1 LQLGTCWV
9 PTAQDGI
16 AAMGYVECALLS
28 AATVYFTAAGELPS
42 SGITT
47 SRPVSLGSLKAITL
61 SESLHAGYGSG
72 Y

>member
-1 LQLGTCWV
+1 M

-16 AAMGYVECALLS
+16 AAMGYVECAPLS

-42 SGITT
+42 SGIIT
-47 SRPVSLGSLKAITL
+47 SRPVKVITL